1 MSTATTTT
9 TTYVRK
15 YIHTYVFTYNN
26 INHVKIKKKIK
37 SKSNPEVAWLA
48 FYHASRMF
56 SAMMNA
62 VRRGETWGKS
72 LMSDKGEVSSSK
84 RTLSL
89 SLSLS
94 LSRTHTHKSRV
105 SDTDEIFCFFK
116 QRFKILSSLLADYL
130 DGVSLIPFLKL
141 SV

>member
-94 LSRTHTHKSRV
+94 LTHTHTQVKGVGHRRN
-105 SDTDEIFCFFK
+105 ILFF
-116 QRFKILSSLLADYL
+116 
-130 DGVSLIPFLKL
+130 
-141 SV
+141 